1 MIANSTNVENVENGQ
16 RSFEDQIR
24 SEYANGE
31 FQFSLKKYYDLHNEQ
46 CIANGMPEEVI
57 KSNFRDW
64 VRNLFDGADFEEGFS
79 FAKILAKPTSKN
91 GGRPSADYV
100 CTADMIKEVGML
112 TKTKVGSAVRKA
124 FIQIEKKYK
133 LAQSVG
139 VIDPQTDALISAM
152 ISGDQVQLGRFVRQ
166 LVSHAK
172 VVEAQLIM
180 TEDEFD
186 KYKEKF
192 EGVVTRAEYAKIL
205 QGKGYN
211 VATKRCSRANVSDIL
226 DGVLTEYSEEYRC
239 EIARQDAI
247 DNGYAINVKKR
258 TMISGHKCITAYIT
272 PKGQRYYE
280 QFFSHCKTQVQLLI
294 S

>member
-1 MIANSTNVENVENGQ
+1 MMANSTNVENVENGQ

-57 KSNFRDW
+57 QARFNDW
-64 VRNLFDGADFEEGFS
+64 VANLFDGADFEEGFN
-79 FAKILAKPTSKN
+79 FTKILVKITE
-91 GGRPSADYV
+91 GRGRKQTDYI

-133 LAQSVG
+133 LAQSAG
-139 VIDPQTDALISAM
+139 MIDPQTDALISAM
-152 ISGDQVQLGRFVRQ
+152 ISGDQVQLERFVRQ

-280 QFFSHCKTQVQLLI
+280 QFFAHCKSQIQLLI